1 MIEFTNVTKSYS
13 VGNRALKGVSMQ
25 IEDGEFA
32 FLVGPS
38 GSGKS
43 TLAKNLAREMGLVY
57 VDTGALYRTIGYY
70 VRSKAVDPKDGEAVA
85 KLLPDIH
92 IEVKYEN
99 GAQCV
104 YLNGENLGDRIRSSD
119 MSMYASAVSAVPAVR
134 AFLLQQQRDL
144 AAARNVLMDGRDIGT
159 VVLPKADVKIF
170 LTASAE
176 VRAQRRHAELQAKG
190 AKDSFEQVL
199 SDIQR
204 RDHQDSTRAIA
215 PLKAAKDA
223 VTVDTSNMDIDDVV
237 ETIRRIVMD
246 KVGI

>member
-1 MIEFTNVTKSYS
+1 MAKTYS
-13 VGNRALKGVSMQ
+13 IA
-25 IEDGEFA
+25 IDGPA
-32 FLVGPS
+32 GA
-38 GSGKS
+38 GKS
-43 TLAKNLAREMGLVY
+43 TIAKRLAKELGYYY
-57 VDTGALYRTIGYY
+57 VDTGAIYRTVAYFMDLLGI
-70 VRSKAVDPKDGEAVA
+70 SPKDTDGVSRYIDELTIDIYYDENGLQHMLMNDIDVTDDIRT
-85 KLLPDIH
+85 PDISQ
-92 IEVKYEN
+92 K
-99 GAQCV
+99 
-104 YLNGENLGDRIRSSD
+104 
-119 MSMYASAVSAVPAVR
+119 ASLVSAQPVVR
-134 AFLLQQQRDL
+134 EMLLDMQRDV
-144 AAARNVLMDGRDIGT
+144 ARENNVIMDGRDIGT

-237 ETIRRIVMD
+237 ETIRRIVVD
-246 KVGI
+246 KVGA